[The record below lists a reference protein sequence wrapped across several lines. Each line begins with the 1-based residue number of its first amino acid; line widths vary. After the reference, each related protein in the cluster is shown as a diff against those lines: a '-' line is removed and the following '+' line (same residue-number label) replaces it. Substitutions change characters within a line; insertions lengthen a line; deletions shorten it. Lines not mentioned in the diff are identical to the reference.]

1 MTITGDST
9 TPADD
14 VGRTINTLPR
24 GRGRPRRRGRNLQR
38 GKEMTFP
45 IFVSK

>member
-9 TPADD
+9 TLADD
-14 VGRTINTLPR
+14 VERTVPR
-24 GRGRPRRRGRNLQR
+24 GRGRLRRRGRNLQR